1 MDYYIY
7 RKETGMINYSALN
20 DEELVELSQNNNQN
34 ALSELSLRYSKVS
47 FGIASTFAENSD
59 ICDDLSQEGM
69 LGFLSAVYSYENNSK
84 ASFLTYASRC
94 IRNRILSALRKST
107 STKRIPDSL
116 LISLEQISDTFADR
130 DTPEELFISHNNAK
144 FITAL
149 IEELLSNQ
157 EKDVLTLF
165 LSGISYSD
173 IAKKLNL
180 SQKAVDSTLQRA
192 KKKLREKLRNNF

>member
-1 MDYYIY
+1 MV
-7 RKETGMINYSALN
+7 NYSLMN
-20 DEELVELSQNNNQN
+20 DEELVKLSQNNDRS

-59 ICDDLSQEGM
+59 VCDDLSQEGM
-69 LGFLSAVYSYENNSK
+69 MGFLSAVYSYKDTSK

-107 STKRIPDSL
+107 SNKRIPDSL
-116 LISLEQISDTFADR
+116 LISLEQISETFADH
-130 DTPEELFISHNNAK
+130 DTPEELFISHNNAE
-144 FITAL
+144 FITSL
-149 IEELLSNQ
+149 IEELLSAQ

-165 LSGISYSD
+165 LSGISYSN
-173 IAKKLNL
+173 IAKQLDL

-192 KKKLREKLRNNF
+192 KKKLREKLQNHF

>member
-1 MDYYIY
+1 MADYP
-7 RKETGMINYSALN
+7 ALN
-20 DEELVELSQNNNQN
+20 DEELVNLSQNNDRK

-59 ICDDLSQEGM
+59 VCDDLSQEGM
-69 LGFLSAVYSYENNSK
+69 IGFLSAVYSYKYNKN

-94 IRNRILSALRKST
+94 IRNKILSALRKST

-116 LISLEQISDTFADR
+116 LISLEQISETFADH
-130 DTPEELFISHNNAK
+130 DTPEELFISRNNAE
-144 FITAL
+144 FITSL
-149 IEELLSNQ
+149 IEELLSDQ

-165 LSGISYSD
+165 LSGNSYSD
-173 IAKKLNL
+173 IAKQLEL

-192 KKKLREKLRNNF
+192 KKKLREKLQNNF

>member
-1 MDYYIY
+1 MADYP
-7 RKETGMINYSALN
+7 ALN
-20 DEELVELSQNNNQN
+20 DEELVNLSQNNDRK

-69 LGFLSAVYSYENNSK
+69 IGFLSAVYSYKDNKN

-94 IRNRILSALRKST
+94 IRNKILSALRKST

-116 LISLEQISDTFADR
+116 LISLEQISETFADN
-130 DTPEELFISHNNAK
+130 DTPEELFITRNNAE
-144 FITAL
+144 FITSL
-149 IEELLSNQ
+149 IEELLSDQ

-165 LSGISYSD
+165 LSGNSYSD
-173 IAKKLNL
+173 IAKQLEL

-192 KKKLREKLRNNF
+192 KKKLREKLQNNF

>member
-1 MDYYIY
+1 MAD
-7 RKETGMINYSALN
+7 YSALN
-20 DEELVELSQNNNQN
+20 DEELVQLSQNNDRG

-59 ICDDLSQEGM
+59 VCDDLSQEGM
-69 LGFLSAVYSYENNSK
+69 FGFLSAVYSYKDTSK

-94 IRNRILSALRKST
+94 IRNRILSALRKS
-107 STKRIPDSL
+107 SSNKRIPESL
-116 LISLEQISDTFADR
+116 LISLEQISDTFADH
-130 DTPEELFISHNNAK
+130 DTPEELFISRNNAK
-144 FITAL
+144 FITSI

-173 IAKKLNL
+173 IAKELDL
-180 SQKAVDSTLQRA
+180 SPKAVDSTLQRA
-192 KKKLREKLRNNF
+192 KKKLREKLQYHF